1 MCVAVCVW
9 LCVCVAVCV
18 CEWLCVA
25 VCVWLCVCV
34 RGTVSDS
41 RALVYRRRICM
52 DCSQPIDEEAATATE
67 INQAAHKLL
76 FGEAVHPVVS
86 GHYLV
91 SNDDAHRLAALH
103 LLSEVGQYEEAG
115 DQKYVLATSVVG
127 CDTSRIVLTCH
138 VCGCVWLC
146 WYQSPHSDQFAA
158 LRVGAVLSRP

>member
-1 MCVAVCVW
+1 M
-9 LCVCVAVCV
+9 CVCVCVCV
-18 CEWLCVA
+18 C
-25 VCVWLCVCV
+25 VCGCVCV

-103 LLSEVGQYEEAG
+103 LLSEVGQFEEAG
-115 DQKYVLATSVVG
+115 DQKYVVAASVVG
-127 CDTSRIVLTCH
+127 CDTSRIVLTCP
-138 VCGCVWLC
+138 VCGCVWLR
-146 WYQSPHSDQFAA
+146 WYQGPHPNQFAA